1 MNKLIRTIGIF
12 SFASLALLWSCGH
25 QSGSTSEIQGRLG
38 DASAQDG
45 GVVLLVEKADLL
57 QLEDRPEY
65 NTAEW
70 LVTVDKPG
78 RYDIWL
84 SSLTLDTLQLNY
96 SDDVIVTAGETRLT
110 KMPLGDLIVTGDK
123 SVTGPW
129 YRADSHMGSVFFSKP
144 GEYPVQVI
152 SDKLESRSDNLSNPA
167 ADRQTL
173 ITSLII
179 KPIRN

>member
-1 MNKLIRTIGIF
+1 M
-12 SFASLALLWSCGH
+12 
-25 QSGSTSEIQGRLG
+25 
-38 DASAQDG
+38 
-45 GVVLLVEKADLL
+45 EKADLL